1 MPGTSSSERPPG
13 ILRRMLTAKGRSLE
27 ITKAGWLFIVLTIA
41 VGFAAINSGSNL
53 LHLIFGAQI
62 ALIVVS
68 GGLSE
73 FRVRHARVS
82 LRAAGRVHAG
92 SEALFEVRIT
102 NRHRRQPLMA
112 LTVESDDVDTS
123 RGTLDAVVAFGLPPG
138 ETLTLTTRGRCPR
151 RGRHQLPAA
160 VVATRFPF
168 GLFVKRRFLA
178 TETSTLVFPGLLER
192 SPALDRARD
201 DAREGAIG
209 RVTQGRSGDVYE
221 LREHREDSLPA
232 SVNWP
237 ASARLGRLVVCT
249 YEDHAQRAMVL
260 ELAPGREGDPRFER
274 AISEAATAIVAST
287 QERNIELGLRYG
299 ERLLFPPSSGRS
311 HADAMLG
318 FLSTAGA
325 AGEASS

>member
-1 MPGTSSSERPPG
+1 MAVHCAHDRGG
-13 ILRRMLTAKGRSLE
+13 VCGHQL
-27 ITKAGWLFIVLTIA
+27 WLD
-41 VGFAAINSGSNL
+41 L
-53 LHLIFGAQI
+53 LHLFRNKI

-73 FRVRHARVS
+73 FMVRHARVS

-92 SEALFEVRIT
+92 AG
-102 NRHRRQPLMA
+102 PLRGA
-112 LTVESDDVDTS
+112 HYEPPPTPTADGLTVESDDVDTS
-123 RGTLDAVVAFGLPPG
+123 RGTLGGRRLWTPAG

-151 RGRHQLPAA
+151 RGRHRLPAA

-178 TETSTLVFPGLLER
+178 TETSALIFPGLLDR
-192 SPALDRARD
+192 PPALDRARD
-201 DAREGAIG
+201 DAREAAVG

-237 ASARLGRLVVCT
+237 ASARLGRLVVCA

-299 ERLLFPPSSGRS
+299 DRLLFPPSSGRS